1 MQDTTYLL
9 YPRIN
14 KTVCKIHHDKVGPTL
29 AANLLADAVSTLYIR
44 KVRPPHVNDTSL
56 QYTRPSQHSMFAHLR
71 LGHITCAHAS
81 TSN

>member
-29 AANLLADAVSTLYIR
+29 AANLLADAVSKLHCH
-44 KVRPPHVNDTSL
+44 P
-56 QYTRPSQHSMFAHLR
+56 A
-71 LGHITCAHAS
+71 
-81 TSN
+81 